1 MQGTVMNV
9 SLKFKFFGLGMG
21 ILAALLILGGVVLWG
36 NQRVEQETGFL
47 TERSAQLNLAKDMKL
62 AQTELLQAVSQ
73 SLAEKDT
80 GTVSSIVMGKIERNA
95 RFLTDNVSTLRAGAG
110 TPRARAEV
118 DKVASAIKTFTN
130 AARVDLKGLV
140 EESAR
145 RSKEIDASFSVMRT
159 GLDETGEELENTM
172 LDLDDLFT
180 KREAMDGLALSME
193 FQLSLNKVLLTAKD
207 AITDRA
213 SGSIGEDRLTKLSD
227 EAGLQ
232 EDLLSELEEIVE
244 TADETENLVGV
255 VESLPAFLE
264 TVTVDLKALIERGA
278 AESVQVEQGFSRF
291 VGKLTADGDAI
302 ASGLD
307 HIMSASQ
314 QSVDAAGTQ
323 LARGLDD
330 TFWTSL
336 IVFILSMAVLGPFFF
351 FVTRSVVGT
360 LLKGVSFADTLAGG
374 DLNPSLHVYTKD
386 ETGRLAERL
395 VFMRD
400 KLREVAMSF
409 QTGASNVSTGSQEL
423 SSMSNTISQGASHQA
438 AAVEE
443 VSASISEM
451 ADSIK
456 ATAEN
461 ARETDLIANSTA
473 AKGEEG
479 GQAVEKTVSAMNQIA
494 DKIAIVE
501 DIARQTNLLALNAA
515 IEAARAGEH
524 GKGFAVVA
532 AEVRKLAER
541 SATAAQ
547 EIGELSISSVD
558 VAGQAGKLLAEMV
571 PEIKKTSDMIQEIAE
586 ANNELSA
593 NADQVSRSVSQLD
606 QVIQANATASEEMA
620 STSEELSGQAAQLTE
635 SVGYFRMSE
644 AVRQRSMGLSVGRTS
659 AALSHGQNPP
669 VVRPV
674 ASTALSSGVSLVMD
688 DDGDDFERF

>member
-1 MQGTVMNV
+1 MNL
-9 SLKFKFFGLGMG
+9 SLKFKFLGLGMG
-21 ILAALLILGGVVLWG
+21 ILAALFILGGVVLWG
-36 NQRVEQETGFL
+36 NQKVEEETGFL

-73 SLAEKDT
+73 SIAEKDT
-80 GTVSSIVMGKIERNA
+80 GTIAPAVMGNIERNA
-95 RFLTDNVSTLRAGAG
+95 RFLTDNVSNLRAGAD

-118 DKVASAIKTFTN
+118 DKVASAINAFTS

-145 RSKEIDASFSVMRT
+145 RSKEIDASFIVMRT
-159 GLDETGEELENTM
+159 DIDKTGEELEHTM

-213 SGSIGEDRLTKLSD
+213 SGTISEGRLTKLSD

-244 TADETENLVGV
+244 TADETEDLVGV
-255 VESLPAFLE
+255 EESLPVFLE
-264 TVTVDLKALIERGA
+264 AVTVDLKALIEKGA
-278 AESVQVEQGFSRF
+278 AESVQVEQSFSRF
-291 VGKLTADGDAI
+291 AGKLTADGNAI

-323 LARGLDD
+323 LARGLED

-336 IVFILSMAVLGPFFF
+336 IVFLLSLAVLGPFFF
-351 FVTRSVVGT
+351 FTTRSVIGT

-400 KLREVAMSF
+400 KLREVAMSI

-479 GQAVEKTVSAMNQIA
+479 GQAVEKTVVAMNQIA

-501 DIARQTNLLALNAA
+501 EIARQTNLLALNAA

-541 SATAAQ
+541 SGTAAQ
-547 EIGELSISSVD
+547 EIGALSISSVD
-558 VAGQAGKLLAEMV
+558 VAGRAGKLLAEMV

-635 SVGYFRMSE
+635 SVGYFQMSE
-644 AVRQRSMGLSVGRTS
+644 EVRQRSMGLSVGRTS
-659 AALSHGQNPP
+659 AALPQGQTSP

-674 ASTALSSGVSLVMD
+674 APAALSGGVSLVM